1 MADPVKIKVW
11 SDYVCPFCMLAEG
24 PLEEAIKDVG
34 VDVEVEWMPFELR
47 PHPQPT
53 LRPED
58 DYLPAIWE
66 RAVYPMARRL
76 GVDITLPEVS
86 PQPYTALA
94 FEGYQYAAE
103 HELGTAYTRR
113 MFRAFFQESQDLG
126 ETDVL
131 AALAVEVGLD
141 EAGFRAALADGRYR
155 AKHQDA
161 LREAAAHQVQSVP
174 TILVGDTRIEG
185 VPRTAQLRKAILDA
199 QAQQTEDAEGAAYGA
214 SCGIEGGC

>member
-24 PLEEAIKDVG
+24 PLEEAIADVG

-103 HELGTAYTRR
+103 LGLGTAYTRR

-126 ETDVL
+126 QLDVL
-131 AALAVEVGLD
+131 AALAAEIGLD
-141 EAGFRAALADGRYR
+141 EDGFRAALTNGIFR

-174 TILVGDTRIEG
+174 TILIGDHRIEG
-185 VPRTAQLRKAILDA
+185 VPRPAQLRKAILDA
-199 QAQQTEDAEGAAYGA
+199 QAQQAGDAAYGA
-214 SCGIEGGC
+214 SCGIDGGC